1 MGNFN
6 SRFTQIN
13 PKLYLWWPGSNTDES
28 KFRSNF
34 ELPSQIIEPPH
45 EQLQG
50 HIYIETNPSKD
61 EKIPTFQP
69 KHHHIQDLFLTP
81 ENH

>member
-1 MGNFN
+1 MGHFN

-13 PKLYLWWPGSNTDES
+13 PELYLWWPGSNTDES

-34 ELPSQIIEPPH
+34 EPPSY

-50 HIYIETNPSKD
+50 TIYIETNPSKAK
-61 EKIPTFQP
+61 KIPTFQP
-69 KHHHIQDLFLTP
+69 KYHHIQDLFLTP
-81 ENH
+81 KNH